1 MASADIYGY
10 GEEPPPY
17 RASMDDLGYGPVND
31 DVLGYGPEVPTQQ
44 DSNTKYGGYRGGSN
58 TDGLGYGSNH
68 SADLGYGFGDDDGAG
83 GAPPRRERTR
93 RRCSITKY
101 SLDAQEEVKQIFQD
115 NDEAIV
121 LDHQDL
127 HHHLP
132 SSEDECC
139 DVSMAPE
146 DEEADGKRPG
156 APKRTKSG
164 KMKFWKRR
172 GPART
177 KTM

>member
-10 GEEPPPY
+10 GEEPQPY
-17 RASMDDLGYGPVND
+17 RASMDELGYGQAD
-31 DVLGYGPEVPTQQ
+31 DVLGYGQAEPTQ
-44 DSNTKYGGYRGGSN
+44 DPNKYGYDDRDSSN
-58 TDGLGYGSNH
+58 CGLGYGSNH
-68 SADLGYGFGDDDGAG
+68 SVDLGYGYGDEGCG
-83 GAPPRRERTR
+83 GGEQPPRRRERTR

-115 NDEAIV
+115 EAALQQDHHTPSDE
-121 LDHQDL
+121 
-127 HHHLP
+127 
-132 SSEDECC
+132 SC

-146 DEEADGKRPG
+146 EEEDDNKRPG

>member
-10 GEEPPPY
+10 GEEPQPY
-17 RASMDDLGYGPVND
+17 RASMDELGYGPVND
-31 DVLGYGPEVPTQQ
+31 HVLGYGPTVPTLQ
-44 DSNTKYGGYRGGSN
+44 DPNTKYRDSSSH
-58 TDGLGYGSNH
+58 DGLGYGSSH
-68 SADLGYGFGDDDGAG
+68 SDDLGYGFGDDDDGAG
-83 GAPPRRERTR
+83 GAPPRRRERTR

-101 SLDAQEEVKQIFQD
+101 SLDAQEEVKQIFHDDNREALLDQD
-115 NDEAIV
+115 
-121 LDHQDL
+121 
-127 HHHLP
+127 HHHSP

-139 DVSMAPE
+139 DMSLALD
-146 DEEADGKRPG
+146 DEEGDGKRPG

-177 KTM
+177 KTI